1 MSRVKRRI
9 LVVDDEPAVLRAIG
23 VALESQGYDVHAATT
38 GEQAVARAAASAPD
52 LILLDLGL
60 PGFDGLEVIR
70 RVRAFLDS
78 TPIIVLSA
86 WGEDETK
93 VRALDLGADDYVV
106 KPFALPELLAR
117 VRVGLRHA
125 EREASGA
132 RVEATRITRG
142 PIEIDSASR
151 QVRVRGELVVLTP
164 TQYDLLLCFAR
175 HPGRVLTHR
184 MIVAEVWGDPDAS
197 DAQNLRVFISQL
209 RRKVEADPRRPE
221 LIVTDPGVGYR
232 FLPGGAAEA

>member
-1 MSRVKRRI
+1 MTRVKRRV

-23 VALESQGYDVHAATT
+23 VALESQGYDVQAATS
-38 GEQAVARAAASAPD
+38 GEQAVARAAATAPD

-60 PGFDGLEVIR
+60 PGVDGLEVIR
-70 RVRAFLDS
+70 RVRAFLGS

-93 VRALDLGADDYVV
+93 VQALDLGADDYVV

-132 RVEATRITRG
+132 RVEASRLTRG
-142 PIEIDSASR
+142 PIEIDTASR
-151 QVRVRGELVVLTP
+151 QVIVRGEAVVLTP

-197 DAQNLRVFISQL
+197 DAQNLRVFVSQL

>member
-1 MSRVKRRI
+1 VSRVRRRI

-23 VALESQGYDVHAATT
+23 VALESQGYEVQAATS

-60 PGFDGLEVIR
+60 PGFDDLEVIR

-93 VRALDLGADDYVV
+93 VQALDLGADDYVV

-117 VRVGLRHA
+117 VRVGMRHA
-125 EREASGA
+125 EKASGA
-132 RVEATRITRG
+132 RVEASRLTRG
-142 PIEIDSASR
+142 PIEIDTASR
-151 QVRVRGELVVLTP
+151 EVLVRGEAVVLTP

-175 HPGRVLTHR
+175 HPGRVLTQR

-197 DAQNLRVFISQL
+197 DAQNLRVFVSQL

-232 FLPGGAAEA
+232 FLPGGSAEA